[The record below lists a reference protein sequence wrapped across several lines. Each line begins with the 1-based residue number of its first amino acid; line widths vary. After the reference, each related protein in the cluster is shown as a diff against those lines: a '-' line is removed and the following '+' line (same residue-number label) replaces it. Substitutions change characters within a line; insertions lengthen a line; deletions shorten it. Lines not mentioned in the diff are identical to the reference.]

1 LAISI
6 SELLEDSPPK
16 PSMHPHIGAKGILI
30 IFVLC
35 GVADFTRGYV
45 HGRSA
50 LAGVVWVVL
59 GVLGT
64 AGYLLVFVA
73 WKSGE

>member
-1 LAISI
+1 
-6 SELLEDSPPK
+6 
-16 PSMHPHIGAKGILI
+16 MHPHIGAKGILI

-35 GVADFTRGYV
+35 GVADFIWGYV
-45 HGRSA
+45 HGRSV

-64 AGYLLVFVA
+64 AG
-73 WKSGE
+73 